1 MGQVY
6 VRNGSPS
13 LKDKKTKSV
22 NIHIGVFFDGTL
34 NSYYSTDYRKKIPTK
49 IIVMVGI
56 IHTVAIEGTI
66 QMSLNYTKHTKLK
79 EMILKFI

>member
-22 NIHIGVFFDGTL
+22 NIHIGVFFDGTS
-34 NSYYSTDYRKKIPTK
+34 NNFYNTDYRKKIPTK
-49 IIVMVGI
+49 NITIRVLIYMIVIG
-56 IHTVAIEGTI
+56 GTI
-66 QMSLNYTKHTKLK
+66 QMSLNYITHTLPKG
-79 EMILKFI
+79 MILKFI

>member
-22 NIHIGVFFDGTL
+22 NIHIGVFFDGTS
-34 NSYYSTDYRKKIPTK
+34 NNFYNTDYRKKILLCFDKSTNKP
-49 IIVMVGI
+49 
-56 IHTVAIEGTI
+56 
-66 QMSLNYTKHTKLK
+66 
-79 EMILKFI
+79 

>member
-22 NIHIGVFFDGTL
+22 NIRIGIFFDGTS
-34 NSYYSTDYRKKIPTK
+34 NNYYNTDYRKKNPNK
-49 IIVMVGI
+49 
-56 IHTVAIEGTI
+56 
-66 QMSLNYTKHTKLK
+66 NYSDGLYYAYDSYRGDYTNVTKLYK
-79 EMILKFI
+79 TYKT

>member
-22 NIHIGVFFDGTL
+22 NIHIGVFFDGTS
-34 NSYYSTDYRKKIPTK
+34 NNFYNTDYHKKNPNK
-49 IIVMVGI
+49 KYNYMIVIG
-56 IHTVAIEGTI
+56 GTI
-66 QMSLNYTKHTKLK
+66 QMSLNYITHTLPKG
-79 EMILKFI
+79 MILKFI

>member
-22 NIHIGVFFDGTL
+22 NIHIGVFFDGTS
-34 NSYYSTDYRKKIPTK
+34 NNFYNTDYRKKNPDK
-49 IIVMVGI
+49 
-56 IHTVAIEGTI
+56 
-66 QMSLNYTKHTKLK
+66 NY
-79 EMILKFI
+79 

>member
-22 NIHIGVFFDGTL
+22 NIHIGVFFDGTS
-34 NSYYSTDYRKKIPTK
+34 NNFYNTDYRKKIPTR
-49 IIVMVGI
+49 IIVMACI
-56 IHTVAIEGTI
+56 MHTIAIEGTT
-66 QMSLNYTKHTKLK
+66 QMSPNYTKHTKLK